1 MAPTLPA
8 ELGAVAPTT
17 HQPQPVAPHTSVTA
31 DVTAVG
37 AGDALRNAQLDQG
50 DVTGVNAPRIVGAA
64 RMLRQGPGAPATM
77 TVTLDPASLGRV
89 RVELT
94 SHEGQL
100 AVRLHAEHARSVQA
114 IGAGLDHLR
123 DALESEGLRLTDV
136 GVGLTGSGG
145 QRDLGG
151 SGPDHGGAGA
161 RSGSSLGTGIDL
173 GGTEAPVTTTPTRR
187 TVMDDG
193 QVDVDL

>member
-1 MAPTLPA
+1 
-8 ELGAVAPTT
+8 
-17 HQPQPVAPHTSVTA
+17 
-31 DVTAVG
+31 
-37 AGDALRNAQLDQG
+37 
-50 DVTGVNAPRIVGAA
+50 
-64 RMLRQGPGAPATM
+64 M

-100 AVRLHAEHARSVQA
+100 AVRLHAEHAHGVQA

-123 DALESEGLRLTDV
+123 DSLEAEGLRLADV
-136 GVGLTGSGG
+136 GVGLAGSGG

-151 SGPDHGGAGA
+151 SGRGGDSG
-161 RSGSSLGTGIDL
+161 RSGTAGSGIIGSTTNGDAA
-173 GGTEAPVTTTPTRR
+173 TPTTTSTRR
-187 TVMDDG
+187 TVTADG